1 MSAVTTPAPLLSLML
16 FPVVTAHSCIDH
28 ALCFCLVCDNTCSA
42 CIISATLTVPSG
54 QTEKVRGV
62 LTWTDMVSFVSSSFV
77 ILPGAATLAMSN
89 PSKSHRPLTPSK
101 EAHIAID
108 HELNEPI
115 TKEVSAT
122 AHAVHSD
129 SDVEGLANVQR
140 IRRLSDFSKL
150 FWFSLTFMSTWVGMN
165 TSVFL
170 RTVPTQAN
178 RNSNMFFA
186 LYNGGPQT
194 FAWSIV
200 IVYFGAVS
208 QAASI
213 AEMAS
218 IRPNRWR
225 AGE

>member
-1 MSAVTTPAPLLSLML
+1 
-16 FPVVTAHSCIDH
+16 
-28 ALCFCLVCDNTCSA
+28 
-42 CIISATLTVPSG
+42 
-54 QTEKVRGV
+54 
-62 LTWTDMVSFVSSSFV
+62 
-77 ILPGAATLAMSN
+77 MSN
-89 PSKSHRPLTPSK
+89 PSNSRRPLTPSK

-108 HELNEPI
+108 LELSEPI
-115 TKEVSAT
+115 PKEVSAT
-122 AHAVHSD
+122 AHPVHSD

-140 IRRLSDFSKL
+140 IRRLFDFSKL

-165 TSVFL
+165 TSVCL

-218 IRPNRWR
+218 IVPI
-225 AGE
+225 AGAQVSEKIFGRLSCCMLGTTSMSLLRQGFVPLKDIHTSYPLVFLIPS